1 MNQTSNYGLYVTD
14 DSTTKFKEWR
24 EKMAS
29 EANSNM
35 TKIDTALSE
44 KAERSRTIEIT
55 LLASGWTGEAVPYLQ
70 TITVEGLTAD
80 ANGSISIASGA
91 TSEQRVSVRN
101 AMISIASQ
109 SENTLILN
117 CDGKKPTVDIPA
129 VVTILG

>member
-55 LLASGWTGEAVPYLQ
+55 LLASGWTDEAVPYLQ
-70 TITVEGLTAD
+70 TITVEGLTRTVPFRLQAVQPV
-80 ANGSISIASGA
+80 NSVFLFA
-91 TSEQRVSVRN
+91 T
-101 AMISIASQ
+101 
-109 SENTLILN
+109 L
-117 CDGKKPTVDIPA
+117 
-129 VVTILG
+129 

>member
-1 MNQTSNYGLYVTD
+1 M
-14 DSTTKFKEWR
+14 
-24 EKMAS
+24 
-29 EANSNM
+29 
-35 TKIDTALSE
+35 
-44 KAERSRTIEIT
+44 
-55 LLASGWTGEAVPYLQ
+55 PYLQ

-117 CDGKKPTVDIPA
+117 CDGKKPAVDIPA